1 MWVASSN
8 SYDSF
13 LAGFV
18 GRQGDKPMK
27 PIATIARILLGLICV
42 VFFLSV
48 SAILDSMVPNQS
60 GLDTRWLLAQNLVSI
75 LRRAG
80 TANPAEHARKVL
92 LRFEPACDG
101 DIKNPHLRLA
111 QHLLCTLYPLALDKL
126 VWCVACRLLKTFAKN
141 EQGSIPSIAPSR
153 QESTRLPSLRAPTL

>member
-1 MWVASSN
+1 
-8 SYDSF
+8 
-13 LAGFV
+13 
-18 GRQGDKPMK
+18 MK

-101 DIKNPHLRLA
+101 DIKNPHLGLA
-111 QHLLCTLYPLALDKL
+111 QHLLCTLYPLAQDKL
-126 VWCVACRLLKTFAKN
+126 VRCLACRFPEHPRKM
-141 EQGSIPSIAPSR
+141 S
-153 QESTRLPSLRAPTL
+153 